1 MHVTNENPGGSM
13 GAMTIWTVLRALW
26 RSTVGKKALVAAS
39 GLALCL
45 WVILHVAGNH
55 PLRTHARAAD
65 VARGCVRPRGVQR
78 EQWHRGS
85 DALTT

>member
-1 MHVTNENPGGSM
+1 MIQLGPRDQERDDGPLPEP
-13 GAMTIWTVLRALW
+13 ARDWTAHERERPAD
-26 RSTVGKKALVAAS
+26 S
-39 GLALCL
+39 
-45 WVILHVAGNH
+45 ILHVAGNH

>member
-13 GAMTIWTVLRALW
+13 GAMTIWTMLRALW

-45 WVILHVAGNH
+45 WVILHVAGN
-55 PLRTHARAAD
+55 LTVFSGAAAAD
-65 VARGCVRPRGVQR
+65 GPSRRARRVVRRSER
-78 EQWHRGS
+78 SRRLDIW
-85 DALTT
+85 